1 MASLVS
7 FFAMYFLA
15 SRTIVLHRRQL
26 DLHACANLLQKE
38 APTMTSDQD

>member
-15 SRTIVLHRRQL
+15 SRTMVLHSRQL
-26 DLHACANLLQKE
+26 DLYACANLQKQ
-38 APTMTSDQD
+38 ATTLAI